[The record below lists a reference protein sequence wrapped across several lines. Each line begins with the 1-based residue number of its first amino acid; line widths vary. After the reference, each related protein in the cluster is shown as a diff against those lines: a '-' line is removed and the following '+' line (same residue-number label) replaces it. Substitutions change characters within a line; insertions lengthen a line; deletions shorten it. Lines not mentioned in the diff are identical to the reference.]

1 MSYLLLRYHLKDG
14 VTPTQFEAWV
24 KEVDQPTMRGLAR
37 VASFDTWR
45 VTGLLMG
52 EGTPQQS
59 YFEIFEITDLAA
71 FGSEDMAGEVVQ
83 GIMGAFM
90 GYVENPEF
98 SIAEK
103 L

>member
-1 MSYLLLRYHLKDG
+1 MSYLLLRYNLKDG
-14 VTPTQFEAWV
+14 VSAEEFEKWV
-24 KEVDQPTMRGLAR
+24 KEVDQPTMRGVSR
-37 VASFDTWR
+37 VASFDTWK
-45 VTGLLMG
+45 VTGLLIG
-52 EGTPQQS
+52 EGAPQQS
-59 YFEIFEITDLAA
+59 YFEIFEITDLAG